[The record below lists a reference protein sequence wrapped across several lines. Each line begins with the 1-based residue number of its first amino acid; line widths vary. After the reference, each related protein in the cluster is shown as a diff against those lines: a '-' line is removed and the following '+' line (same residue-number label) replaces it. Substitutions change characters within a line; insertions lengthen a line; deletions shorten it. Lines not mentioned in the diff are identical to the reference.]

1 MIDYYFL
8 ITEQDS
14 IHHKYSLQDHIGT
27 YKWSNV
33 EYSASTWAHR
43 PDSWDV
49 KTNSHMIAFINLTI
63 LLVGS
68 K

>member
-43 PDSWDV
+43 PDSWDASGEDEF
-49 KTNSHMIAFINLTI
+49 THDRIH
-63 LLVGS
+63 
-68 K
+68 